1 MKHKI
6 TRLAITLVAIA
17 VTSGLS
23 CGCQHL
29 AKRPPVAIETVKS
42 AQRPLP
48 AASPILSVVQWNLGY
63 AGLGFDSDFRAD
75 GGRMVLPPS
84 GRAVDRNLKGITD
97 RLSSMPADIYALQEV
112 AESGFLTRGRD
123 VLGGVKMALV
133 GADMVFSR
141 DIDNRLLKL
150 RHGLVMAGRI
160 QHQKPFLVRLPD
172 EPNLLMGIVERQ
184 YHVQVMQLEAD
195 GQPWSFINLHLSAFD
210 DGAVRAAQLRAV
222 LTLVQQEAAK
232 GHHVV
237 ALGDWNMRLTSTNFA
252 YSADPK
258 AQFWIR
264 DFPQDQ
270 IPQGWQLVFDP
281 RTPTVRTNEQ
291 TYISSRNYTT
301 IIDGAL
307 VSPGVEVV
315 SVETMDTGFV
325 DTDHQPVRFQFR
337 AKAKASP

>member
-17 VTSGLS
+17 LTSSLAG
-23 CGCQHL
+23 GCQHL
-29 AKRPPVAIETVKS
+29 AKRPPVAIETVAS
-42 AQRPLP
+42 AQTRLP
-48 AASPILSVVQWNLGY
+48 DSGATLSVVQWNLGY
-63 AGLGFDSDFRAD
+63 AGLGFDSDFSAD
-75 GGRMVLPPS
+75 GGKMILPPS
-84 GRAVDRNLKGITD
+84 GRAVDRNLKGITA

-112 AESGFLTRGRD
+112 AEPGFLTRGRD
-123 VLGGVKMALV
+123 VLGGAKTALA
-133 GADMVFSR
+133 GTDMVFSR
-141 DIDNRLLKL
+141 DIDNRLPKL

-172 EPNLLMGIVERQ
+172 EPNLLMGIVDRQ

-195 GQPWSFINLHLSAFD
+195 GQPWTFFNLHLSAFD
-210 DGAVRAAQLRAV
+210 DGAVRAAQVRVL
-222 LTLVQQEAAK
+222 LTLVQQESAK
-232 GHHVV
+232 GRHVV
-237 ALGDWNMRLTSTNFA
+237 ALGDWNMRLTLTNFA
-252 YSADPK
+252 YSAGPK

-281 RTPTVRTNEQ
+281 RTPSVRTNEQ
-291 TYISSRNYTT
+291 PYLAGRNYTT